1 MPRFE
6 FIPKIIDFLGYVTFE
21 GIENMSFGEKI
32 IICRRIRG
40 ISQDRLAKDLN
51 VYPRTLAN
59 WEKDIRLP
67 GKRNIE
73 AV

>member
-1 MPRFE
+1 
-6 FIPKIIDFLGYVTFE
+6 
-21 GIENMSFGEKI
+21 GEKI

-67 GKRNIE
+67 GKRYIE
-73 AV
+73 AVNAFIESIFSEVLATAK